1 MKTIFQFLLVSALL
15 ALLSSCS
22 NNIIEDYE
30 IVSDKNEASTY
41 DDVIETD
48 SVYCFSYHGK
58 TYKSNYTII
67 DSLIYF
73 KDNKVNEIWNL
84 LKERKNIAVLQR
96 EDGSIEYFDTYMQL
110 EQELYKFNV
119 QTRANSNSIYEL
131 TYAELACFKK
141 DNYKGSSLYYEIDEN
156 KGWST
161 GAYSLIGTGFND
173 ELTSFKLNSTYKE
186 HQNSYPPPT
195 PFPTRFGAKAT
206 FYGDIEYQG
215 PSYTASVTF
224 QNPYIQ
230 KSFKSVFFPET
241 GQNWNDIISSFKL
254 HT

>member
-1 MKTIFQFLLVSALL
+1 MKTIIRFLLASALL
-15 ALLSSCS
+15 AFLSSCS
-22 NNIIEDYE
+22 KNVIEDYK
-30 IVSDKNEASTY
+30 IINDKNEVSTY
-41 DDVIETD
+41 NDVIDTD
-48 SVYCFSYHGK
+48 SVYSFSYHGK

-73 KDNKVNEIWNL
+73 KDKKVNEIWNL

-96 EDGSIEYFDTYMQL
+96 EDGSIEYFDIYMQL

-119 QTRANSNSIYEL
+119 QTRANSNSVYEL
-131 TYAELACFKK
+131 TYAELTCFKK
-141 DNYKGSSLYYEIDEN
+141 DNFKGSSLYYQIDAN

-186 HQNSYPPPT
+186 HQNSYPS
-195 PFPTRFGAKAT
+195 PTRLGAQAT

-215 PSYTASVTF
+215 PSFTASVTF
-224 QNPYIQ
+224 TNPYIG

-241 GQNWNDIISSFKL
+241 GRNWNDIVSSFKL
-254 HT
+254 HS